1 MPAASVPFKP
11 DRQRVTRRIDVAV
24 EAARA
29 AAAVIQS
36 GHGADLGIS
45 EKDRSR
51 TSIVT
56 ATDLRSQQEIARVI
70 RQACPNDLIIGEEGT
85 EGDDRAD
92 WRWYVDPLDGT
103 TNYAHRL
110 PFYCVSIAACAGDG
124 VQLGLVYDPLRDEMF
139 VARRGAGATING
151 DPIAVSTQRQLR
163 SSLLSTQVQS
173 DDARV
178 LDRYTERL
186 RAFLGLARAVR
197 TLGAPALALAY
208 VACGR
213 LDGFFEGDVSPW
225 DTLAGS
231 LLVTEAGG
239 RVTTFDGAP
248 RPLDQKADILA
259 TNSQLHEDI
268 LGRLSTQR

>member
-1 MPAASVPFKP
+1 M
-11 DRQRVTRRIDVAV
+11 QRIDVAI

-36 GHGADLGIS
+36 CRDADLDVS
-45 EKDRSR
+45 EKERSR

-56 ATDLRSQQEIARVI
+56 AADLRSQQEIARVI
-70 RQACPNDLIIGEEGT
+70 RQACPNDLIVGEEGT
-85 EGDDRAD
+85 EGDAQAD
-92 WRWYVDPLDGT
+92 WHWYVDPLDGT

-124 VQLGLVYDPLRDEMF
+124 IQLGLIYDPLRDEMF
-139 VARRGAGATING
+139 AARRGAGATLNG
-151 DPIAVSTQRQLR
+151 VPIAVSTQRQLR

-173 DDARV
+173 DDAKV
-178 LDRYTERL
+178 LDRHTQRL
-186 RAFLGLARAVR
+186 RVFLGLARAIR

-239 RVTTFDGAP
+239 RVTTFEGVP
-248 RPLDQKADILA
+248 RSLDQKADILA
-259 TNSQLHEDI
+259 TNGQLHDDI
-268 LGRLSTQR
+268 LGRLSTRR

>member
-1 MPAASVPFKP
+1 M
-11 DRQRVTRRIDVAV
+11 QRIDVAI

-36 GHGADLGIS
+36 CRDADLDVS
-45 EKDRSR
+45 EKERSR

-56 ATDLRSQQEIARVI
+56 AADLRSQQEIARVI
-70 RQACPNDLIIGEEGT
+70 RQACPNDLIVGEEGT
-85 EGDDRAD
+85 EGDAQAD
-92 WRWYVDPLDGT
+92 WHWYVDPLDGT

-110 PFYCVSIAACAGDG
+110 PFYCVSIAACAGDCI
-124 VQLGLVYDPLRDEMF
+124 QLGLIYDPLRDEMF
-139 VARRGAGATING
+139 AARRGAGATLNG
-151 DPIAVSTQRQLR
+151 VPIAVSTQRQLR

-173 DDARV
+173 DDAKV
-178 LDRYTERL
+178 LDRHTERL
-186 RAFLGLARAVR
+186 RVFLGLARAIR

-239 RVTTFDGAP
+239 RVTTFEGAP
-248 RPLDQKADILA
+248 RPLDQKADTLA
-259 TNSQLHEDI
+259 TNGQLHDDI

>member
-1 MPAASVPFKP
+1 M
-11 DRQRVTRRIDVAV
+11 QRIDVAI

-29 AAAVIQS
+29 AGAVIRR
-36 GHGADLGIS
+36 GHDADLDIS

-56 ATDLRSQQEIARVI
+56 ATDLRSQQEIMRVI
-70 RQACPNDLIIGEEGT
+70 RDACPNDLVVGEEGT
-85 EGDDRAD
+85 EGDDRVD

-110 PFYCVSIAACAGDG
+110 PFYCVSIAACAGDN
-124 VQLGLVYDPLRDEMF
+124 LEFGLVYDPLREEMF
-139 VARRGAGATING
+139 TAARGAGATLNG
-151 DPIAVSTQRQLR
+151 APIAVSTSHELR

-173 DDARV
+173 DDANM
-178 LDRYTERL
+178 LDRHTQRL
-186 RAFLGLARAVR
+186 RTFLGLARAVR

-213 LDGFFEGDVSPW
+213 LDSFFEGDVSPW

-231 LLVTEAGG
+231 LLIEEAGG
-239 RVTTFDGAP
+239 RVTTFVGGR
-248 RPLDQKADILA
+248 RPLDKKADILA
-259 TNSQLHEDI
+259 TNGQLHDEM
-268 LGRLSTQR
+268 LGSLR

>member
-1 MPAASVPFKP
+1 MPTAPVPLKSG
-11 DRQRVTRRIDVAV
+11 RQRAVQRIDVAI
-24 EAARA
+24 EAAKA

-36 GHGADLGIS
+36 GHDADLGVA

-56 ATDLRSQQEIARVI
+56 AADLRSQQEIARVI
-70 RQACPNDLIIGEEGT
+70 RQACPNDLIVGEEGT
-85 EGDDRAD
+85 EGDGRAD

-110 PFYCVSIAACAGDG
+110 PFYCVSVAACAGDG
-124 VQLGLVYDPLRDEMF
+124 IQLGLVYDPLRDEMF
-139 VARRGAGATING
+139 TARRGAGATLNG
-151 DPIAVSTQRQLR
+151 VPIAVSTQRQLR

-173 DDARV
+173 DNAKV
-178 LDRYTERL
+178 LDRHTERL
-186 RAFLGLARAVR
+186 RVFLGLARAVR

-239 RVTTFDGAP
+239 CVTTFEGAP

-259 TNSQLHEDI
+259 TNGQLHDDI